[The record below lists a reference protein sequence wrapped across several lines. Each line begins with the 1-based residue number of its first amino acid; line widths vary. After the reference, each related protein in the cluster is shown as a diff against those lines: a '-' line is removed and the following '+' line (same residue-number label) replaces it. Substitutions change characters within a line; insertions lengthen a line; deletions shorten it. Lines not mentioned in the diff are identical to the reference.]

1 LTQSSVLLAANH
13 QLAGFRCRSPEQT
26 NWLVAMA
33 RQAHGSGTTRVF
45 VVKEVDQPVVVAFY
59 AWCLASLA
67 MADLP
72 ERLRHGAGRYPHP
85 VALLARLGVDQRYEG
100 QGLGAALLAD
110 GITRV
115 AGLSDA
121 IGCRGLLVHAE
132 SEQARALY
140 EHLILE
146 WEHSPTDPMHLVL
159 LLKDIRHTL
168 NSPR

>member
-1 LTQSSVLLAANH
+1 MVPVAIPILLLCLLA
-13 QLAGFRCRSPEQT
+13 LGLTS
-26 NWLVAMA
+26 AM
-33 RQAHGSGTTRVF
+33 RV
-45 VVKEVDQPVVVAFY
+45 K
-59 AWCLASLA
+59 AS
-67 MADLP
+67 
-72 ERLRHGAGRYPHP
+72 
-85 VALLARLGVDQRYEG
+85 
-100 QGLGAALLAD
+100 GAALLAD

>member
-1 LTQSSVLLAANH
+1 
-13 QLAGFRCRSPEQT
+13 
-26 NWLVAMA
+26 MA

-45 VVKEVDQPVVVAFY
+45 VVTEVDQPVVVAFY